1 MRKPARIGFLAVAA
15 ALAVAACGKKTDADA
30 PIAFVPADTP
40 YVVAALEP
48 VPEATAKQL
57 AARAQ
62 AVWANVFPVV
72 DQTIAEISK
81 KAGEEQSPEDRAAA
95 EKGLRVLKALF
106 DEMRGRD
113 TPEKWREVGLG
124 TQARSA
130 IYGVGLL
137 PVARLEIVDA
147 DALRAMIARIEQKS
161 GTKLDTARIG
171 EQDVWT
177 FGNEQVLG
185 LMAIEGK
192 HFVVTAVPA
201 GADETLKRRVLG
213 LDRPARSLAD
223 TNALADFNK
232 ARGYLP
238 YASGWLDTR
247 RLLAAFADGPEVA
260 LFAAASGETKPE
272 LDATC
277 RAEFDAL
284 LAKVPLVAFGYTK
297 LDADAQSMHMRVD
310 LDPALAKTLAAVPD
324 ALPGKRS
331 DDALFDLAISLPVLR
346 ARDFLVAQ
354 ADAVA
359 RAPFQCRHLEPL
371 NASLAEMKTKLDQTI
386 PPPLSDLLGVRVTLD
401 RLVLPAADGSRKLD
415 VAARVLVGS
424 NNPAFLTSLAQMS
437 VPQLRTIQVAADG
450 KAVAIPPDVVPGGYL
465 DGSALHVAMGAK
477 TLGLAVGN
485 DETPK
490 LEAAVTAAPGAG
502 VAIDSQ
508 VSGAFY
514 KLLGDAIGEYGN
526 LLPAEQRASLEVNAK
541 LYAMYADWF
550 KRVGGDVRFGA
561 DGIDFTQ
568 DVEYAAH

>member
-1 MRKPARIGFLAVAA
+1 MRQPARIGLFAIAA
-15 ALAVAACGKKTDADA
+15 ALAVAACGKKADPDA

-40 YVVAALEP
+40 YVIAALEP

-57 AARAQ
+57 VARAQ
-62 AVWANVFPVV
+62 AAWTNVFPVV
-72 DQTIAEISK
+72 EQTLAEMSK
-81 KAGEEQSPEDRAAA
+81 KAGGEESPEAAA
-95 EKGLRVLKALF
+95 AAHKGLRVLQALIE
-106 DEMRGRD
+106 EMRGRD

-130 IYGVGLL
+130 IYGIGAL

-171 EQDVWT
+171 EQAVWT
-177 FGNEQVLG
+177 FGNDHLLW

-192 HFVVTAVPA
+192 HFVVTMVPA
-201 GADETLKRRVLG
+201 GADEALKRRVLG
-213 LDRPARSLAD
+213 LDRPAKSLAD

-247 RLLAAFADGPEVA
+247 RLLAALADGPEIA
-260 LFAAASGETKPE
+260 LFAAASGKPKPA

-277 RAEFDAL
+277 RAELDAL
-284 LAKVPLVAFGYTK
+284 LAKAPRLAFGYTK
-297 LDADAQSMHMRVD
+297 LDAARQSMHMRVD
-310 LDPALAKTLAAVPD
+310 LDPALAKALAAVPD

-331 DDALFDLAISLPVLR
+331 DDALFDLAVSLPVLR

-359 RAPFQCRHLEPL
+359 RAPFRCEHLQPL

-450 KAVAIPPDVVPGGYL
+450 KAVAIPSDVVPGGYL
-465 DGSALHVAMGAK
+465 DGYEMHVAMGAK
-477 TLGLAVGN
+477 TLGVAVGN
-485 DETPK
+485 GEAPK
-490 LEAAVTAAPGAG
+490 LEAAVSAAGSTG

-514 KLLGDAIGEYGN
+514 KLLGDAIGEYGS

-561 DGIDFTQ
+561 DGVDFTQ
-568 DVEYAAH
+568 DVEYTAQ